1 MEKFKI
7 KVLSEF
13 QENRLPIERKD
24 EIVNRIDKE
33 LGTLQKEREDIVL
46 EVERLSL
53 QKEENRRA
61 IETLTEGRIELSG
74 RIKEAEKLLK
84 ELVGTR

>member
-1 MEKFKI
+1 MEKFKV

-13 QENRLPIERKD
+13 QETRLPIERKD

-33 LGTLQKEREDIVL
+33 LGALQKEREDTVQEI
-46 EVERLSL
+46 ERLSL
-53 QKEENRRA
+53 QKEENRRV
-61 IETLTEGRIELSG
+61 IERLTEERIELSG

-84 ELVGTR
+84 EIMGTR

>member
-1 MEKFKI
+1 MEKLKV

-13 QENRLPIERKD
+13 QETRLPIERKD

-33 LGTLQKEREDIVL
+33 LGALQKEREDTVQEI
-46 EVERLSL
+46 ERLSL
-53 QKEENRRA
+53 QKEENRRV
-61 IETLTEGRIELSG
+61 IERLTEERIELSG

-84 ELVGTR
+84 EIMGTR